1 MESQIL
7 KSTNNKRKIVC
18 LLLSV
23 MCLQGFSQNK
33 LVALASS
40 IKYEFALPVI
50 CVIGFGLFMLSVF
63 IKQKDH

>member
-1 MESQIL
+1 MKSQII
-7 KSTNNKRKIVC
+7 KSINNKRIIIC

-23 MCLQGFSQNK
+23 ISLQGFSQNK

-40 IKYEFALPVI
+40 IKFEFALPII